1 MSKLVDLTGRRF
13 GRLTVIERAGT
24 YKSESDSFQSFATWR
39 CKCDCGKETVVIS
52 VNLLHGATR
61 SCGCL
66 RAEKSKERM
75 EKYRDYRFRAA
86 NGI

>member
-1 MSKLVDLTGRRF
+1 MGKLIDLTGRRF
-13 GRLTVIERAGT
+13 GRLTVIERSGT
-24 YKSESDSFQSFATWR
+24 YKSEEDSFSSFATWR
-39 CKCDCGKETVVIS
+39 CRCDCGNESVVIS
-52 VNLLHGATR
+52 ANLLHGYTR

-75 EKYRDYRFRAA
+75 KKFHDNRFRAT